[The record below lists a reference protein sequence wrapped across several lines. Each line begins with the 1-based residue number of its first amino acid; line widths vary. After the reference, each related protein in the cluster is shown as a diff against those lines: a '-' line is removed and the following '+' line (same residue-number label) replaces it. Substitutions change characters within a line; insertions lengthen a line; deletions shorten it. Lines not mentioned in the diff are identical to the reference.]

1 MNKYITRWLNKYR
14 VCLCSSSNQH
24 WFLGGR
30 AVNQNLQ
37 KKHVSGEKGQCY
49 REREKIIRYEI
60 VELCLEIKY
69 LKSSSI
75 LFLPISYIYREK
87 WSWSHFKRGE
97 QKPEMS
103 TNTIWYTKYFFTI
116 GKSSEDSVQVVC
128 YCSVGYR
135 SSALAQELLSEMRK
149 PAYEEIKSKIRIYNL
164 EGSIFKWAN
173 EGKDLEDSRGR
184 KTTVAHPY
192 SSLWGK
198 LLNAELRCS
207 EPSESDENQE
217 KDQNNSSPKPSK
229 MWMVEKR
236 LVTGR
241 KLKISCCQS
250 RTNI

>member
-1 MNKYITRWLNKYR
+1 MISWRQ
-14 VCLCSSSNQH
+14 SSKPKLTKEACV
-24 WFLGGR
+24 WG
-30 AVNQNLQ
+30 
-37 KKHVSGEKGQCY
+37 
-49 REREKIIRYEI
+49 EKIIRYEI

-103 TNTIWYTKYFFTI
+103 TNTILYTKYFFTI

-173 EGKDLEDSRGR
+173 EGKDLEDNRGR

-198 LLNAELRCS
+198 LLNAELWCS

-229 MWMVEKR
+229 M
-236 LVTGR
+236 
-241 KLKISCCQS
+241 
-250 RTNI
+250 